1 MLYMS
6 SVLNLV
12 LSYCKNDYLK
22 AEKEMDKLR
31 NKALEL
37 ETDSDEEDSDYVPD
51 PSGGEATSDEDY
63 DDDEVVEE
71 HITIIRHKSGH
82 YRLR

>member
-1 MLYMS
+1 MS

-51 PSGGEATSDEDY
+51 PSGSEATSDEDY

>member
-1 MLYMS
+1 MS

-71 HITIIRHKSGH
+71 HIKIIRHKSGH

>member
-12 LSYCKNDYLK
+12 LSYCKDDYLK

-37 ETDSDEEDSDYVPD
+37 QTDSESEDSDYVP
-51 PSGGEATSDEDY
+51 ETEESDDDY
-63 DDDEVVEE
+63 EDDEVVEE

-82 YRLR
+82 YRLK

>member
-1 MLYMS
+1 MS

-37 ETDSDEEDSDYVPD
+37 QTDSESEDSDYVP
-51 PSGGEATSDEDY
+51 ETEESDDEY
-63 DDDEVVEE
+63 VDDEVVEE
-71 HITIIRHKSGH
+71 HITVIRHKSGH
-82 YRLR
+82 YRLK

>member
-1 MLYMS
+1 MS

-37 ETDSDEEDSDYVPD
+37 QTDRESEDSDYVP
-51 PSGGEATSDEDY
+51 ETEESDEEY
-63 DDDEVVEE
+63 IDDEVVEE
-71 HITIIRHKSGH
+71 HVTIIRHKSGH
-82 YRLR
+82 YRLK

>member
-1 MLYMS
+1 MS

-37 ETDSDEEDSDYVPD
+37 ETDSDEEDSDYVP
-51 PSGGEATSDEDY
+51 ETEESDDEY
-63 DDDEVVEE
+63 VDDEVVEE

>member
-37 ETDSDEEDSDYVPD
+37 QTDSDSEDSDYVP
-51 PSGGEATSDEDY
+51 ETEESDDEY
-63 DDDEVVEE
+63 VDDEVVEE
-71 HITIIRHKSGH
+71 HVTVIRHKSGH
-82 YRLR
+82 YRLK

>member
-6 SVLNLV
+6 SILSIV
-12 LSYCKNDYLK
+12 LSYCKNDYIE

-31 NKALEL
+31 NKALAL
-37 ETDSDEEDSDYVPD
+37 ETDSESEDSDYVPD
-51 PSGGEATSDEDY
+51 PSEESDEEY
-63 DDDEVVEE
+63 VDDEVVEE
-71 HITIIRHKSGH
+71 HVTIIRGKSGH

>member
-1 MLYMS
+1 MS

-12 LSYCKNDYLK
+12 LSYCKDDYLK

-31 NKALEL
+31 NKALAL
-37 ETDSDEEDSDYVPD
+37 ETDSDEEDPDYVPD
-51 PSGGEATSDEDY
+51 PAEESDEEY
-63 DDDEVVEE
+63 VDDEVVEE
-71 HITIIRHKSGH
+71 RITIIRHKSGH

>member
-37 ETDSDEEDSDYVPD
+37 ETDSESEDSDYVP
-51 PSGGEATSDEDY
+51 ETEESDDDY
-63 DDDEVVEE
+63 EDDEVVEE

-82 YRLR
+82 YRLK

>member
-1 MLYMS
+1 MS

-31 NKALEL
+31 NKALAL
-37 ETDSDEEDSDYVPD
+37 ETDSDEEDSDYVP
-51 PSGGEATSDEDY
+51 ETEESDDEY
-63 DDDEVVEE
+63 VDDDVVEE

>member
-1 MLYMS
+1 MS

-37 ETDSDEEDSDYVPD
+37 ETDSESEDSDYVP
-51 PSGGEATSDEDY
+51 ETEESDDDY
-63 DDDEVVEE
+63 EDDEVVEE

-82 YRLR
+82 YRLK

>member
-31 NKALEL
+31 NKALAL
-37 ETDSDEEDSDYVPD
+37 ETDSESEDSDYVP
-51 PSGGEATSDEDY
+51 ETEESDDEY
-63 DDDEVVEE
+63 IDDEVVEE
-71 HITIIRHKSGH
+71 HVTIIRGKSGH

>member
-1 MLYMS
+1 MS

-31 NKALEL
+31 NKALAL
-37 ETDSDEEDSDYVPD
+37 ETDSDSEDSDYVP
-51 PSGGEATSDEDY
+51 ETEESDDEY
-63 DDDEVVEE
+63 VDDDVVEE
-71 HITIIRHKSGH
+71 HVTIIRHESGH

>member
-1 MLYMS
+1 MS

-37 ETDSDEEDSDYVPD
+37 QTDSESEDSDYVP
-51 PSGGEATSDEDY
+51 ETEESDDEY
-63 DDDEVVEE
+63 VDDEVVEE

-82 YRLR
+82 YRLK

>member
-37 ETDSDEEDSDYVPD
+37 QTDSESEDSDYVPETEE
-51 PSGGEATSDEDY
+51 SEDEY
-63 DDDEVVEE
+63 IDDEVVEE
-71 HITIIRHKSGH
+71 HITIIRNK
-82 YRLR
+82 

>member
-31 NKALEL
+31 NKALAL
-37 ETDSDEEDSDYVPD
+37 ETDSDSEDSDYVP
-51 PSGGEATSDEDY
+51 ETEESDDEY
-63 DDDEVVEE
+63 VDDEVVEE
-71 HITIIRHKSGH
+71 HVTIIRHESGH

>member
-1 MLYMS
+1 MS
-6 SVLNLV
+6 SVLKLV
-12 LSYCKNDYLK
+12 LSYCKDDYIE
-22 AEKEMDKLR
+22 AEKQMDKLR

-37 ETDSDEEDSDYVPD
+37 ETDSDSEDADYVPD
-51 PSGGEATSDEDY
+51 PAEESDEEY
-63 DDDEVVEE
+63 VDDDVVEE

>member
-1 MLYMS
+1 MS

-37 ETDSDEEDSDYVPD
+37 QTDSESEDSDYVP
-51 PSGGEATSDEDY
+51 ETEESDDEY
-63 DDDEVVEE
+63 VDDEVVEE
-71 HITIIRHKSGH
+71 HVTIIRHKSGH
-82 YRLR
+82 YRLK

>member
-37 ETDSDEEDSDYVPD
+37 QTDSESEDSDYVPETEE
-51 PSGGEATSDEDY
+51 SEDEY
-63 DDDEVVEE
+63 IDDEVVEE

-82 YRLR
+82 YRLK

>member
-37 ETDSDEEDSDYVPD
+37 QTDSESEDSDYVPETEE
-51 PSGGEATSDEDY
+51 SEDEY
-63 DDDEVVEE
+63 VDDEVVEE

-82 YRLR
+82 YRLK

>member
-1 MLYMS
+1 MS

-37 ETDSDEEDSDYVPD
+37 QTDSESEDSDYVP
-51 PSGGEATSDEDY
+51 ETEESDDDY

-71 HITIIRHKSGH
+71 HVTIIRHKSGH
-82 YRLR
+82 HRLK

>member
-37 ETDSDEEDSDYVPD
+37 QTDSESEDSDYVPD
-51 PSGGEATSDEDY
+51 PSEESEDEY
-63 DDDEVVEE
+63 VDDEVVEE

-82 YRLR
+82 YRLK

>member
-1 MLYMS
+1 MS

>member
-1 MLYMS
+1 MS

-37 ETDSDEEDSDYVPD
+37 QTDSESEDSDYVPETEE
-51 PSGGEATSDEDY
+51 SEDEY
-63 DDDEVVEE
+63 IDDEVVEE

-82 YRLR
+82 YRLK

>member
-1 MLYMS
+1 MS

-12 LSYCKNDYLK
+12 LSYCKSDYLK

-51 PSGGEATSDEDY
+51 PSEASDEDY

>member
-1 MLYMS
+1 MS

-22 AEKEMDKLR
+22 AEKEMDRLR

-37 ETDSDEEDSDYVPD
+37 ETDSDEEDSDYVP
-51 PSGGEATSDEDY
+51 ETEESDDEY
-63 DDDEVVEE
+63 VDDEVVEE

>member
-1 MLYMS
+1 MS

-51 PSGGEATSDEDY
+51 PSGSEAASDEDY

>member
-1 MLYMS
+1 MS

-37 ETDSDEEDSDYVPD
+37 QTDSESEDSDYVP
-51 PSGGEATSDEDY
+51 ETEESDEEY
-63 DDDEVVEE
+63 IDDEVVEE
-71 HITIIRHKSGH
+71 HVTIIRHKSGH
-82 YRLR
+82 YRLK

>member
-1 MLYMS
+1 MS

-37 ETDSDEEDSDYVPD
+37 QTDSESEDSDYVP
-51 PSGGEATSDEDY
+51 ETEESDDEY
-63 DDDEVVEE
+63 IDDEVVEE
-71 HITIIRHKSGH
+71 HITVIRHKSGH
-82 YRLR
+82 YRLK